1 MRGVTAVLPVKEV
14 GSRGSCENVRRID
27 PPNSRVR
34 PTVVVLKP
42 AIAYNR
48 LLLLLLN
55 YLIRTHLLS
64 VRCLLLDR
72 LHMQLLTMYNG
83 RLITTAIWLHPT
95 SHQPLVHPLTHTLF
109 ILALMLEGRLLLLLE
124 CFLTGDLGRA
134 YEVDW
139 RVFLVLLLHEEGAS
153 HAHLAVVG
161 GLVSAG

>member
-1 MRGVTAVLPVKEV
+1 M
-14 GSRGSCENVRRID
+14 
-27 PPNSRVR
+27 
-34 PTVVVLKP
+34 VLKP

-124 CFLTGDLGRA
+124 CFLTGDLG
-134 YEVDW
+134 
-139 RVFLVLLLHEEGAS
+139 
-153 HAHLAVVG
+153 
-161 GLVSAG
+161 